1 MLEAWAIEY
10 ARSLQIVAD
19 VEIPQVHRKL
29 RISRLT
35 RFGGRIPEE
44 QIASPGLGILNPV
57 RIEFRRRKPVLV
69 VIRVHEECK
78 AHLPEVVQAAC
89 LLAILLR
96 ARQRGQ
102 EHTRQNRDDGDHDQQ
117 LDQGEG
123 WPGIPPV
130 TTMEKTCAP
139 ETTVS
144 WLHRQSVLHNAHR
157 RVRCSKLLPPHRA
170 ANGDRGKVEPHLRPA
185 HILPSAKAA
194 ATEII
199 LDAYRAIGAQLGT
212 PTPSSPV
219 CKISKDPSPRPSPM
233 GRGWASGRV
242 R

>member
-35 RFGGRIPEE
+35 RFWGRIPKE
-44 QIASPGLGILNPV
+44 QIASPGLRTGNSV
-57 RIEFRRRKPVLV
+57 RIEFGRRKPVLV
-69 VIRVHEECK
+69 VIRVHENCK

-96 ARQRGQ
+96 AGQRGQ
-102 EHTRQNRDDGDHDQQ
+102 EHTGQNRDDGNHDQQ
-117 LDQGEG
+117 FDQGEG

-130 TTMEKTCAP
+130 MTMKKTCVQ

-144 WLHRQSVLHNAHR
+144 WLHRQSVLHNAHGR
-157 RVRCSKLLPPHRA
+157 ARCPTTPLRIA
-170 ANGDRGKVEPHLRPA
+170 APTATAATLS
-185 HILPSAKAA
+185 PSA
-194 ATEII
+194 T
-199 LDAYRAIGAQLGT
+199 GT
-212 PTPSSPV
+212 S
-219 CKISKDPSPRPSPM
+219 
-233 GRGWASGRV
+233 
-242 R
+242 